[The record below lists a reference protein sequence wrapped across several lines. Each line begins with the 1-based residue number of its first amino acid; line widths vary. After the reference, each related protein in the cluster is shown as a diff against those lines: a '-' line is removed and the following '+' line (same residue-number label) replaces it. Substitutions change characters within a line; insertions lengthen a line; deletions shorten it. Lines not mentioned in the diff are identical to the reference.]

1 MATFCSLCFSS
12 FVVINQSLIHSKH
25 YYGPI
30 SCCNQKI
37 SSKLV
42 DGACKH
48 GKYYQTFNDTKIN
61 IVIELKVIFI
71 CSLPLRIISRWDI
84 TTDICNRFQL
94 PIKAC
99 FSKMSRNSFL
109 LINLLNLRK
118 MSFQMTVS
126 VNQVPYMCFFNQAL
140 FMWKCKIKL

>member
-30 SCCNQKI
+30 SCCNHKI

-42 DGACKH
+42 DEACKH
-48 GKYYQTFNDTKIN
+48 GNYYQTFNDTKIN
-61 IVIELKVIFI
+61 IVIELKVTFI
-71 CSLPLRIISRWDI
+71 WSHPLSLNEILRLIYVM
-84 TTDICNRFQL
+84 L
-94 PIKAC
+94 IK
-99 FSKMSRNSFL
+99 
-109 LINLLNLRK
+109 LLNLRK

-126 VNQVPYMCFFNQAL
+126 VNQVSYMCFFNQAL
-140 FMWKCKIKL
+140 FM

>member
-37 SSKLV
+37 PSKLV
-42 DGACKH
+42 DEACKH

-61 IVIELKVIFI
+61 IVIELKVTFI
-71 CSLPLRIISRWDI
+71 WSHPLSYRLRDKLSQRNI
-84 TTDICNRFQL
+84 TTDICNVDKI
-94 PIKAC
+94 IKFEKNVISDDSIC
-99 FSKMSRNSFL
+99 QPSFL
-109 LINLLNLRK
+109 H
-118 MSFQMTVS
+118 V
-126 VNQVPYMCFFNQAL
+126 FF
-140 FMWKCKIKL
+140 

>member
-30 SCCNQKI
+30 SCCNQNI

-42 DGACKH
+42 DEACKH

-71 CSLPLRIISRWDI
+71 WYIHPLSLI
-84 TTDICNRFQL
+84 NRFQL
-94 PIKAC
+94 SIKGC
-99 FSKMSRNSFL
+99 FSKMSRKLFL
-109 LINLLNLRK
+109 WMKFLNLRK

-140 FMWKCKIKL
+140 FM